1 MNLYKI
7 IINQYIFYTN
17 PGNKPEE
24 EENYRS
30 DLQTLFLLLL
40 SQVTFEKD
48 AYHYIL
54 SPLINYLN
62 EKNISNSKKKNLSG
76 NNFIENEPAIN
87 LKSEHIKRIL
97 ILLKYFYGYYKNE
110 QSRNGILNYYFFNG
124 DSGGYI
130 IIPNKENPLDSHK
143 KLLNLDETL
152 CVMIF
157 IKILPS
163 EYIKAVYNKI
173 TFKLFELRF
182 TDSNNKP
189 IYININS
196 DNQLITPLKNDP
208 LFQLLENETNCIVF
222 KFNKKKTTI
231 NGEIQIG
238 FHKVELP
245 PIPLETGKGKNSK
258 IKEEIKEIVLFKNFI
273 GICSNNIIY

>member
-1 MNLYKI
+1 ML
-7 IINQYIFYTN
+7 
-17 PGNKPEE
+17 
-24 EENYRS
+24 
-30 DLQTLFLLLL
+30 
-40 SQVTFEKD
+40 
-48 AYHYIL
+48 
-54 SPLINYLN
+54 
-62 EKNISNSKKKNLSG
+62 
-76 NNFIENEPAIN
+76 
-87 LKSEHIKRIL
+87 
-97 ILLKYFYGYYKNE
+97 
-110 QSRNGILNYYFFNG
+110 
-124 DSGGYI
+124 
-130 IIPNKENPLDSHK
+130 
-143 KLLNLDETL
+143 
-152 CVMIF
+152 IF

-208 LFQLLENETNCIVF
+208 LIQLLENETNCIVF

-245 PIPLETGKGKNSK
+245 QIPLETGKGKNSK

-273 GICSNNIIY
+273 GICSNIIIYKEKKGDGLPDFLFDNNIKLRLSSKDINDRDSLRKSSYL